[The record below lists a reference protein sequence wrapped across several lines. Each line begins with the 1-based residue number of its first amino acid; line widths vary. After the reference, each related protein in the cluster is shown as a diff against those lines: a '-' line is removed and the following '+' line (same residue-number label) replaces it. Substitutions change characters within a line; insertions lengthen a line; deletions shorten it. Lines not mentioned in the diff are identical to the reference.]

1 LSRHFACLTVETA
14 MQDRTETLQIGSR
27 APEFLLSPLN
37 GQGIVSL
44 SGCLKRGVLIVEF
57 MRGTW
62 CPNCGKRM
70 AKLELAKDEILQTE
84 AQLVYIA
91 AEKGDGVWNPKKFL
105 EQRPVSFP
113 FLLDEDRT
121 VTKAYGLYHRLGI
134 DAFNIAH
141 PASMVVDR
149 DRTIRYIYRGDSQS
163 DRAPL
168 DQVLAVVRKLK
179 P

>member
-1 LSRHFACLTVETA
+1 

-105 EQRPVSFP
+105 TA
-113 FLLDEDRT
+113 D
-121 VTKAYGLYHRLGI
+121 
-134 DAFNIAH
+134 H
-141 PASMVVDR
+141 PGR
-149 DRTIRYIYRGDSQS
+149 DR
-163 DRAPL
+163 PE
-168 DQVLAVVRKLK
+168 
-179 P
+179 